1 MITTLCYGLACVNN
15 SDHTRYVLET
25 GVFFVFSGYLFTV
38 HPSSPQNVNAVYF
51 ELQTDSHPEECRWNL
66 ENVGTTLVA
75 V

>member
-1 MITTLCYGLACVNN
+1 
-15 SDHTRYVLET
+15 
-25 GVFFVFSGYLFTV
+25 VFFVFSGYLFTV